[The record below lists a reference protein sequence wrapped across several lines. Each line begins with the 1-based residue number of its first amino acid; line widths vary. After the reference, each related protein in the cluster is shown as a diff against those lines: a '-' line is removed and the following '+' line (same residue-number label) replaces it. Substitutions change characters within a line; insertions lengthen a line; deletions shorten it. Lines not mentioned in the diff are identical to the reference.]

1 MAESKISKPIHVVLD
16 GDNYFL
22 WAQGM
27 CTFFKGCKLW
37 LYVTGQRYPLKQQKD
52 ETKDAFSLRLEDW
65 DGVNHQ
71 IITWLRNTS
80 TPSVSMEFGGYDTAK
95 DVWDMLASRYA
106 RSDGAREHHL
116 MVTLY
121 QLRQDPGER
130 ITAFHCRMRF
140 LWDQLASSEPVL
152 RSVFDAKLV
161 STHRER
167 LRLHQ
172 FLMGILDD
180 FESVRS

>member
-1 MAESKISKPIHVVLD
+1 MAQNEIISKPIHVILD
-16 GDNYFL
+16 GDNYSL

-27 CTFFKGCKLW
+27 CSFLKGRKLW
-37 LYVTGQRYPLKQQKD
+37 LYVTGQRHPPTPQKD
-52 ETKDAFSLRLEDW
+52 ETEDAFALRLEDW

-106 RSDGAREHHL
+106 GSDGAREHHL

-121 QLRQDPGER
+121 QLR
-130 ITAFHCRMRF
+130 
-140 LWDQLASSEPVL
+140 
-152 RSVFDAKLV
+152 
-161 STHRER
+161 
-167 LRLHQ
+167 
-172 FLMGILDD
+172 
-180 FESVRS
+180 

>member
-1 MAESKISKPIHVVLD
+1 MAQSEIISKPIHVILD
-16 GDNYFL
+16 GDNYSL

-27 CTFFKGCKLW
+27 CSFLKGRKLW
-37 LYVTGQRYPLKQQKD
+37 LYVTGQRHPPTPQKD
-52 ETKDAFSLRLEDW
+52 ETEDAFALRLEDW

-130 ITAFHCRMRF
+130 ITAFHSRMRF
-140 LWDQLASSEPVL
+140 LWDQLAASEPVIK
-152 RSVFDAKLV
+152 SVSDAQLV

-167 LRLHQ
+167 TRLH
-172 FLMGILDD
+172 
-180 FESVRS
+180 